1 MTQYNTSN
9 LKLSN
14 LQPDN
19 LKLGIKNLTEVTS
32 KTSSNVF
39 SGSDNETNFPQKL
52 LLTNTQVS
60 SLRNAFANGSSANI
74 KLSNLFT

>member
-9 LKLSN
+9 VKLSN
-14 LQPDN
+14 LQLN
-19 LKLGIKNLTEVTS
+19 KLKLGIKNRTEVTS
-32 KTSSNVF
+32 KISSNVF
-39 SGSDNETNFPQKL
+39 SDSNNETNFLHKL